1 MIGMRI
7 GASTLFNPAAI
18 EEAVAQLV
26 SIGIK
31 DIELCLVDSVPGV
44 GKLKSLQKEAGL
56 DYSIHAPFLLVD
68 LAHPHP
74 KIRTLS
80 RDLVRQAIDMAAELK
95 AFPLTVHPGQFAYES
110 LLPKEQAFTDYRIAT
125 EEYLE
130 HAMKSLLEL
139 SAYARTRGVKLCVEN
154 LVSGVGATHE
164 RVRWL
169 LSEVDSLGF
178 TLDIGH
184 AHITGGLE
192 AYQGLD
198 PIHFHLHDNDG
209 KEDDHLPLGEGNLDI
224 ISVLK
229 RLKKSRGKLIL
240 ELYSLEAISHS
251 LHKLEEPDD

>member
-1 MIGMRI
+1 MRI

-18 EEAVAQLV
+18 EEAVMQLV
-26 SIGIK
+26 GIGIK
-31 DIELCLVDSVPGV
+31 DIELCLVDSVPEIGR
-44 GKLKSLQKEAGL
+44 LKSLKKETGL

-74 KIRTLS
+74 KIRALS

-110 LLPKEQAFTDYRIAT
+110 ILPKEQAFAAFRIT
-125 EEYLE
+125 TKEYLD
-130 HAMKSLLEL
+130 HAMKSLAEL
-139 SAYARTRGVKLCVEN
+139 SAYARASGVKLCIEN
-154 LVSGVGATHE
+154 LVSGVGADPE
-164 RVRWL
+164 RVRRL

-192 AYQGLD
+192 VYLGLD

-209 KEDDHLPLGEGNLDI
+209 KGDNHLPLGEGNLDI
-224 ISVLK
+224 IPVLK
-229 RLKKSRGKLIL
+229 QLKESRGKLIL
-240 ELYSLEAISHS
+240 ELYTLEAIVHS
-251 LHKLEEPDD
+251 LHKLEEMDG